1 MTAAEILES
10 TIDFPNQGKDLIEE
24 FHDFVVERMA
34 EPIMGITDVYAKIT
48 P

>member
-10 TIDFPNQGKDLIEE
+10 TIDFPNQSKDLIEE